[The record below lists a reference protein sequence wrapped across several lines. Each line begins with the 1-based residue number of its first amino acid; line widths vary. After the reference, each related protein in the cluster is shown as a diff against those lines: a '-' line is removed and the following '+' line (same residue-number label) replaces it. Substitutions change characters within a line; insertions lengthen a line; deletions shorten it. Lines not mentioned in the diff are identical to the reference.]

1 MAQLFEICL
10 SGCLD
15 VVLWMCFCKSVL
27 VSVQVSV
34 ISGEKKGNS
43 PLDFFTFF
51 IRFVMGFA
59 AMLLLTHFSLFWER
73 SKSVSQRVTKLPR
86 RCLYHNICIDVYILI
101 IYLSTLRTC
110 HHVLHLPKSMVD
122 QQNSVAVNIYETYKK
137 VSLWN
142 SFWHYRVGWL
152 S

>member
-1 MAQLFEICL
+1 MMRSYICEEHIFL
-10 SGCLD
+10 LCSGTWLNFLRFVSLD
-15 VVLWMCFCKSVL
+15 VVLWMCFCKLVL

-59 AMLLLTHFSLFWER
+59 AMLLTHFSLFWER

-101 IYLSTLRTC
+101 IYLSTFAHMPPCFAFT
-110 HHVLHLPKSMVD
+110 
-122 QQNSVAVNIYETYKK
+122 
-137 VSLWN
+137 
-142 SFWHYRVGWL
+142 
-152 S
+152 